1 MTANPGLV
9 EHRTAARAGS
19 RGLVGALAVTQTVGY
34 GVLYYAFGVILGPMG
49 RDLRI
54 SNATAAGAL
63 TVAVLVTGLLSIPV
77 GRWLDARG
85 GHALMTTGSVLGS
98 LAVLGWSQVHT
109 AAQLYAI
116 FVLIGVASAMV
127 LYEPAFAV
135 VVAVTDPARRAKAL
149 LGVTLVAGFASSIF
163 IPLTGQLVARLEWRP
178 TLVLLAVLLAVV
190 TVPLHGLALRRSKPV
205 LDRAERHRRR
215 SPSWVLCDPAFW
227 LLAATFVLHGA
238 ALAVI
243 AVHLVLYL
251 ISLGHPAALAA
262 TLAGLLGLLSVTG
275 RVVTT
280 LSTRWLPMATI
291 AGVIFVGQG
300 VAMWLLPVLGRQ
312 VPGAIGCLV
321 LFGLGFGVASIATPA
336 ILLDRYGAA
345 GYGTVAGT
353 LAAPV
358 LVAKASAPLGGALL
372 VAAVGYRPLVLSV
385 AGACALA
392 GVLLLLVK
400 RQPTARPASLR

>member
-1 MTANPGLV
+1 MTSNPGLV
-9 EHRTAARAGS
+9 ERPTVATARPGS
-19 RGLVGALAVTQTVGY
+19 RRLVGALAVTQTVGY
-34 GVLYYAFGVILGPMG
+34 GVLYYAFSVILGPMS
-49 RDLRI
+49 RDLGI

-85 GHALMTTGSVLGS
+85 GHALMTTGSVLGAV
-98 LAVLGWSQVHT
+98 AVLAWSQVQT
-109 AAQLYAI
+109 AAQLYGVFA
-116 FVLIGVASAMV
+116 LIGVASAMV

-135 VVAVTDPARRAKAL
+135 VVAVTDPARRGKAL
-149 LGVTLVAGFASSIF
+149 LGITLVAGLASSIF
-163 IPLTGQLVARLEWRP
+163 IPLTGQLVARLNWRP
-178 TLVLLAVLLAVV
+178 TLVVLAVLLAVI
-190 TVPLHGLALRRSKPV
+190 TVPLHGLALQRTTPAGHRT
-205 LDRAERHRRR
+205 ERHRRR
-215 SPSWVLCDPAFW
+215 SPGWVLRDPAFW

-280 LSTRWLPMATI
+280 LSTRWLSMATI
-291 AGVIFVGQG
+291 AGVIFLGQG
-300 VAMWLLPVLGRQ
+300 VAMSLLPVVGRQ
-312 VPGAIGCLV
+312 VPGAIACLV

-345 GYGTVAGT
+345 GYGTIAGT

-372 VAAVGYRPLVLSV
+372 VAAVGYRPLVFCV

-392 GVLLLLVK
+392 GVLLVAGGHN
-400 RQPTARPASLR
+400 R